1 MINATGSENIYEW
14 GGLAKNSPMVGIFAV
29 IFFFSLAGIPPLGGW
44 FAKFVVFRSLLSTGE
59 IFGVLLGVV
68 GAINAVIALVYYAR
82 ISKIIWMD
90 SSIHEEKVVTITNP
104 LKVVG
109 FISLALTILSG
120 IFPGIFANLG
130 EASAIFF
137 SS

>member
-1 MINATGSENIYEW
+1 MQVTQKIYMN
-14 GGLAKNSPMVGIFAV
+14 GVDLAKDSPMVGIFSV

-59 IFGVLLGVV
+59 IFGVSLGVV

-90 SSIHEEKVVTITNP
+90 SSIQ
-104 LKVVG
+104 
-109 FISLALTILSG
+109 
-120 IFPGIFANLG
+120 
-130 EASAIFF
+130 
-137 SS
+137 

>member
-1 MINATGSENIYEW
+1 M
-14 GGLAKNSPMVGIFAV
+14 
-29 IFFFSLAGIPPLGGW
+29 
-44 FAKFVVFRSLLSTGE
+44 STGE
-59 IFGVLLGVV
+59 IFGLSLGVI

-82 ISKIIWMD
+82 VSKIIWMD
-90 SSIHEEKVVTITNP
+90 DSLSGERVITVPNP

-109 FISLALTILSG
+109 FISLALTLLAG
-120 IFPGIFANLG
+120 VFPGIFSSLG

>member
-1 MINATGSENIYEW
+1 MQESQKLY
-14 GGLAKNSPMVGIFAV
+14 
-29 IFFFSLAGIPPLGGW
+29 GW
-44 FAKFVVFRSLLSTGE
+44 
-59 IFGVLLGVV
+59 IVL
-68 GAINAVIALVYYAR
+68 Y
-82 ISKIIWMD
+82 S
-90 SSIHEEKVVTITNP
+90 EEKVVTITNP

-120 IFPGIFANLG
+120 IFPGIFSNLG